1 MGGGWYSSHVRVS
14 LGTNVRGSCA
24 RLSART
30 RESYNI
36 IIMNDYYYYY
46 YYYCL
51 CRRVPIENAC
61 VCATSRAENIY
72 RVCIAYNP
80 SGCPGAATASS
91 SASAIPRHRAIPRAD
106 NIILLSKTR
115 RSFRTVSLP
124 FHRVS
129 RACGYRICR
138 IGDLS
143 ASPLPPD
150 RRAE

>member
-1 MGGGWYSSHVRVS
+1 MYSSHVAVS
-14 LGTNVRGSCA
+14 PGTNVRSSCA
-24 RLSART
+24 RSSART
-30 RESYNI
+30 RESNNI

-46 YYYCL
+46 YCL
-51 CRRVPIENAC
+51 CRRVAIENAC

-106 NIILLSKTR
+106 NIILLSKIR

-143 ASPLPPD
+143 ANPLPPD
-150 RRAE
+150 RCAE